1 MGYEI
6 WTKTDISLF
15 GSTIKNKEEL
25 LNEIKECEKELSM
38 CKERLR
44 VFVHMTEPNKF
55 YSENIMGELDEDFDN
70 TMESYD
76 YLQKK
81 LIKLEMFK
89 EAWDECHDNSGNS
102 VLPVNPLDLKKTYMG
117 GDFMNYVLEDGSEM
131 PEDYWSVYHGFRELD
146 KYSLIDKI
154 K

>member
-6 WTKTDISLF
+6 WTKADVSLV

-25 LNEIKECEKELSM
+25 LNEIKKCEKELSI

-44 VFVHMTEPNKF
+44 LFVHMTEPNKF
-55 YSENIMGELDEDFDN
+55 YSENIMRELNEDFEN
-70 TMESYD
+70 VMESYE
-76 YLQKK
+76 YFQTK
-81 LIKLEMFK
+81 LIKLEIFK
-89 EAWDECHDNSGNS
+89 EAWDECHDNSENS

-131 PEDYWSVYHGFRELD
+131 PDDYWSVYHGFIEFD
-146 KYSLIDKI
+146 KYSLVDKI